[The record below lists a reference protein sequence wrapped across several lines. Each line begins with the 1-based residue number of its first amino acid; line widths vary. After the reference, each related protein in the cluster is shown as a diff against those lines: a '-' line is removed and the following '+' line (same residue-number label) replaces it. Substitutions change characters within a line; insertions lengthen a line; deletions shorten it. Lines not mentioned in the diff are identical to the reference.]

1 MKRYVNVYG
10 TYFLREGKIVKR
22 ISKGG
27 VIHLMFRDEM
37 KNEYPIEKTKL
48 EQEMNENDW
57 RRSLRAERELARADR
72 ALRIAK
78 DKIPNR

>member
-37 KNEYPIEKTKL
+37 KNEYPIE
-48 EQEMNENDW
+48 
-57 RRSLRAERELARADR
+57 
-72 ALRIAK
+72 
-78 DKIPNR
+78 